1 MSTVRSKGS
10 HAPQDTDTTYL
21 NAPPLL
27 VPIPGPN
34 GHIIATRQ
42 DNARGRMA
50 SQASDVVGVRLKSRD
65 FFVRV
70 VVEDPEMEVIT
81 TGDEPVLAGN
91 EANAADGDLSDLE
104 RLDQRAG
111 IVVVNV
117 NSAIVETGQ
126 DPGLGGMEVDALNAI

>member
-1 MSTVRSKGS
+1 MSTIRSQGA

-34 GHIIATRQ
+34 GHVVTTRQ
-42 DNARGRMA
+42 DNARGRMD

-65 FFVRV
+65 FFVRI
-70 VVEDPEMEVIT
+70 VVEDPELEVIA

-111 IVVVNV
+111 IVVVDI
-117 NSAIVETGQ
+117 NSAIVETG
-126 DPGLGGMEVDALNAI
+126 